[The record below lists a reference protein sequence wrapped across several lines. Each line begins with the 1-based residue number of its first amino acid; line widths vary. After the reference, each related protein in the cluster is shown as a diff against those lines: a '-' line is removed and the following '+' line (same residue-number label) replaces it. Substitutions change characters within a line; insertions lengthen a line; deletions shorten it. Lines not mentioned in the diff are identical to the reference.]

1 MSVELAFIN
10 QLLTKPNSAEKVTL
24 VADGA
29 IAKGAEITINN
40 DGKAESTTYNFTP
53 DNTITSNFMDYPF
66 NDISSTS
73 AFQPYGLPYAD
84 WQPLGNGKYIFMS
97 MQIDSNNYRNI
108 YLHTVNFDTGTN
120 VLTPVSNLLVRQ
132 GVVAGYNF
140 TDANFQVAP
149 EGDYVM
155 VGLSGRNVLTGSTS
169 YEKEFWRVTLNTS
182 TGALSS
188 PQNVYQTSGSSSVY
202 QYANMHN
209 NTYYAQGTGL
219 NDRYFYYYG
228 YYSTT
233 ADSIARV
240 ALDGTNSTMSSTS
253 GNPSG
258 WYRVDLSIASVGN
271 WLLYYP
277 NSSTILYHYYPNWN
291 NSSSFGSISLS
302 PTGDDVPPTY
312 NNILYKDEAPDSNG
326 ILRMVAWSGGAA
338 VTTYQFSIDGSSAT
352 PPSLSG
358 KHTVLLTDARLM
370 TSDTTPIGAALYGNR
385 WASTGDDKYGF
396 LWEHRLISPSN
407 DSTTTNY
414 QAQMIKL
421 EYTST
426 NGGYYTP
433 TFQGYVDV
441 RAPSISD
448 AACPM
453 AVIDS
458 NGVFALTLSSNWSTT
473 DNASDYKFGS
483 FQVSTTGP
491 SAPAYAYKVK
501 AVALEAASAG
511 NTFQAL
517 AYAPVVS
524 DSTLVAGTI
533 YPRHMATSNGL
544 LIEKA

>member
-40 DGKAESTTYNFTP
+40 DGKAESSTYNFTP

-66 NDISSTS
+66 NDIASTS
-73 AFQPYGLPYAD
+73 GFAPQGSPYAN
-84 WQPLGNGKYIFMS
+84 WQSLGNGKYIFMS
-97 MQIDSNNYRNI
+97 MQIDGSSYRNV
-108 YLHTVNFDTGTN
+108 YLHTVNFDSTTN
-120 VLTPVSNLLVRQ
+120 VMTPVSNLLVRQ
-132 GVVAGYNF
+132 GVVSGYNF
-140 TDANFQVAP
+140 TDYNFQVAP

-155 VGLSGRNVLTGSTS
+155 VGLSGRNVLTGSSS
-169 YEKEFWRVTLNTS
+169 YEKEFYRVTLNS
-182 TGALSS
+182 TTGTLSS
-188 PQNVYQTSGSSSVY
+188 PTLVYQTSGSSSVY

-209 NTYYAQGTGL
+209 NAYYAQGTGL
-219 NDRYFYYYG
+219 SDRFFYFHS

-233 ADSIARV
+233 AQSIQRV
-240 ALDGTNSTMSSTS
+240 SLSGGNSTMSNYS
-253 GNPSG
+253 GNPSN
-258 WYRVDLSIASVGN
+258 WYRVDLAIASVGN

-277 NSSTILYHYYPNWN
+277 NSSTILYHYYPQWN
-291 NSSSFGSISLS
+291 QNSGFGSISLS
-302 PTGDDVPPTY
+302 PTGNDVPPTF

-326 ILRMVAWSGGAA
+326 ILRIVAWDGKAA

-358 KHTVLLTDARLM
+358 KHTVLLSDARLM
-370 TSDTTPIGAALYGNR
+370 TSDTSPQGAAMYGNR

-396 LWEHRLISPSN
+396 LWEWKLPSPSN
-407 DSTTTNY
+407 DSTANNY
-414 QAQMIKL
+414 QAQMIRL

-441 RAPSISD
+441 RSATNADS
-448 AACPM
+448 ACPM
-453 AVIDS
+453 TVVDS

-473 DNASDYKFGS
+473 DNAADYKFGS

-491 SAPAYAYKVK
+491 STPAYAYKVK

-511 NTFQAL
+511 DSFQAL
-517 AYAPVVS
+517 AYAPVAS
-524 DSTLVAGTI
+524 DSSLVAGTI
-533 YPRHMATSNGL
+533 YPRHIATSNGL